1 MFCRYCGRQLKEGEV
16 CHCRGSK
23 KEKLMKPEG
32 SKKAVNKSREPIRYP
47 VRKEKPPILPAV
59 LFLLAVSSF
68 LLLRF
73 GLRDMV
79 EGTALGEI
87 YPYLIYIV
95 PAVFAITGF
104 SSALFLAQDRERKA
118 GPVFCVVLNFAAA
131 ALIISSIILFPY
143 ESAKKEIEKAS
154 VEKTD
159 EANEEQDREQ
169 EEENRIEEI
178 QGKYDTGVLDYA
190 GVKNE
195 IFAIE
200 ESMNETEQEA
210 AETLKEQI
218 ETDLTDKMKSLAEE
232 DNYPE
237 LMKEL
242 EQQSN
247 SLGGEDSTVENLR
260 STYETGYISY
270 LQKESTRLADEG
282 NTEAALDILNTGKD
296 LVKDTDSVDKMIQS
310 VEEKQQESEKD
321 YIIADSDRRY
331 LTEGEVR
338 NLTLKEIN
346 YAKNEIYARHGRKFK
361 SAELQNYFNSKS
373 WYHGTIEPDDFQNSY
388 LNDYEQKNTELLS
401 KVEHSIS
408 SDGYQLDAD

>member
-1 MFCRYCGRQLKEGEV
+1 M
-16 CHCRGSK
+16 
-23 KEKLMKPEG
+23 
-32 SKKAVNKSREPIRYP
+32 
-47 VRKEKPPILPAV
+47 
-59 LFLLAVSSF
+59 LAVASF

-73 GLRDMV
+73 GLTETVKGTDL
-79 EGTALGEI
+79 EGI

-95 PAVFAITGF
+95 PAIFAITGL
-104 SSALFLAQDRERKA
+104 SAALFLAQDRERKA
-118 GPVFCVVLNFAAA
+118 GPVFCIFLNFAAA
-131 ALIISSIILFPY
+131 ALIISSIVLFPY
-143 ESAKKEIEKAS
+143 EDTNIEKVSGEETAA
-154 VEKTD
+154 E
-159 EANEEQDREQ
+159 NEEQVREQ

-195 IFAIE
+195 ISAIE
-200 ESMNETEQEA
+200 GSLNETEQEA
-210 AETLKEQI
+210 AETLRNQI

-232 DNYPE
+232 ENYQE

-242 EQQSN
+242 EQQSS

-260 STYETGYISY
+260 SAYETEYIAY
-270 LQKESTRLADEG
+270 LQEESTKLADEG
-282 NTEAALDILNTGKD
+282 NTEAALNILETGKS
-296 LVKDTDSVDKMIQS
+296 LVRDTDSVDKMIQS
-310 VEEKQQESEKD
+310 VEEKQQESDRD

-331 LTEGEVR
+331 LTEGEIR

-401 KVEHSIS
+401 KVEYSIS
-408 SDGYQLDAD
+408 SDGYQLDAN